1 MVTPTTAMI
10 EAFHEGGWPMFPILI
25 LGLLLVIA
33 AVRYTLAPEARHLQV
48 VRSMASVTFLFGC
61 LGTLLGVIHTLSA
74 IHQLPHEMVIKISLL
89 GFGESINNLALA
101 LLLMV
106 FAGLFTA
113 VGALRASDRM
123 PADA

>member
-25 LGLLLVIA
+25 LGVLLVIA
-33 AVRYTLAPEARHLQV
+33 AVRYCMTPEARNLQV
-48 VRSMASVTFLFGC
+48 VRSMASVTLLFGL
-61 LGTLLGVIHTLSA
+61 LGTLLGMIHCLGA
-74 IHQLPHEMVIKISLL
+74 IHQLPHEMVVKITLL
-89 GFGESINNLALA
+89 GLGESVNNLALA

-113 VGALRASDRM
+113 VGALRASDRS
-123 PADA
+123 PAGA